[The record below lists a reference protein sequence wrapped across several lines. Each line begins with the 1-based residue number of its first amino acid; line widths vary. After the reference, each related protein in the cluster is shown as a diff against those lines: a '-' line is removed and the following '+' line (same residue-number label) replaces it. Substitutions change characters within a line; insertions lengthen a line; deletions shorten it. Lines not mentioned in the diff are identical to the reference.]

1 MARRLPLFKMMVD
14 TPSEGTKLGTS
25 DPSDANIDRCLWD
38 AMEARKDVNRATIMF
53 VFLVPGCPPMCLES
67 GFIEFM
73 SPFV

>member
-1 MARRLPLFKMMVD
+1 MERRLPLFKMMVD

-25 DPSDANIDRCLWD
+25 DPSDANIDRYLWD
-38 AMEARKDVNRATIMF
+38 AMEAHKDANRAIITF
-53 VFLVPGCPPMCLES
+53 VFPVPGCPPMRLEP